1 MLSCG
6 MEQQRQLNIRFDA
19 QGRALIPK
27 SVRMALSIE
36 NGDEVVGWLDE
47 GRLVLEPRQAL
58 LARLQARYGDI
69 DGSLADELIEERRD
83 EARRES
89 P

>member
-1 MLSCG
+1 
-6 MEQQRQLNIRFDA
+6 MEHSQQQTIRFDA

-27 SVRMALSIE
+27 SIRSALKIE
-36 NGDEVVGWLDE
+36 SGDEVVGWIE
-47 GRLVLEPRQAL
+47 SGRLVLEPRKAL
-58 LARLQARYGDI
+58 LERLQARYAEVE
-69 DGSLADELIEERRD
+69 GSLAEELIAERRD

>member
-1 MLSCG
+1 
-6 MEQQRQLNIRFDA
+6 MENHQQLNIRFDA

-27 SVRMALSIE
+27 DIRTALHIK
-36 NGDEVVGWLDE
+36 NGDEVVGWVEE

-58 LARLQARYGDI
+58 LARLQARYTGI
-69 DGSLADELIEERRD
+69 EGSMVDELIEERRE
-83 EARRES
+83 EAQRES